1 MNPKVCVSISSTD
14 THELLERAQRAERLS
29 ADLVEVRLDRL
40 RSYTELKTIARAVES
55 PIIGTN
61 RPRSEKGSFDGSEAE
76 RLKILMEAVEGGF
89 QYVDL
94 ELTTNRLDSVI
105 KTFRE
110 IGAKIILSQHDH
122 FGTPELEKLASTLT
136 QLQKFKPDVCKIVT
150 TAQMP
155 EDNLTVLGLLK
166 ANRHNSPIVSFAM
179 GQEGVWS
186 RLLAPFYGAD
196 FTYASLERGQETAP
210 GQSTIAELRRIY
222 EMLGVE

>member
-1 MNPKVCVSISSTD
+1 VNPKFCVSISSTD
-14 THELLERAQRAERLS
+14 TPELLGRAQRAERLS
-29 ADLVEVRLDRL
+29 ADLVEIRLDKL
-40 RSYTELKTIARAVES
+40 RSYHGLSKIARAVER

-61 RPRSEKGSFDGSEAE
+61 RPLSEKGSFDRSEAE
-76 RLKILMEAVEGGF
+76 RLKILMEAVEDGF

-94 ELTTNRLDSVI
+94 ELTTNRLDRVI

-110 IGAKIILSQHDH
+110 KGAKIILSHHDH
-122 FGTPELEKLASTLT
+122 FRTPDQAKLASTLV

-150 TAQMP
+150 TAQTP
-155 EDNLTVLGLLK
+155 EDNLVHLNLLK
-166 ANRHNSPIVSFAM
+166 ANHQNSPLVSFAM
-179 GQEGVWS
+179 GHAGVWS
-186 RLLAPFYGAD
+186 RLLAPFYGAH